1 MPGRTQG
8 GAATSSGKAFE
19 QAVIS
24 TMATKGFQVAMYREW
39 QKSPSLYGG
48 ELLLK
53 NVPYNTIYGHQGNTE
68 FLLKSAS
75 RNIEIR
81 IECKWQQ
88 AAGSVDEKFP
98 YLYLNCIETMP
109 ESHIII
115 LVDGNGYKTGALKWL
130 NSAVNSRRYQPQN
143 NGKTIQV
150 MSLAQFIAW
159 ANTNL

>member
-8 GAATSSGKAFE
+8 NAANSSGNVLE
-19 QAVIS
+19 QTVIS
-24 TMATKGFQVAMYREW
+24 TMTAKGFVSVSYSEW
-39 QKSPSLYGG
+39 VKHPDAYDG

-53 NVPYNTIYGHQGNTE
+53 NVPYDTIYGHNGKTE

-75 RNIEIR
+75 RGLEIR

-98 YLYLNCIETMP
+98 YLYLNCVETMP

-115 LVDGNGYKTGALKWL
+115 LVDGGGYKQGAINWL
-130 NSAVNSRRYQPQN
+130 NTAVNSRRYQSQN
-143 NGKTIQV
+143 NGKIIQV
-150 MSLAQFIAW
+150 MNLVEFIRW
-159 ANTNL
+159 ANINF

>member
-8 GAATSSGKAFE
+8 NAANSSGRSLE
-19 QAVIS
+19 LAVVS
-24 TMATKGFQVAMYREW
+24 TMTAKGFRVATYRKWE
-39 QKSPSLYGG
+39 KDPSLYGG

-75 RNIEIR
+75 RNMEIR

-98 YLYLNCIETMP
+98 YLYLNCIEMMP

-115 LVDGNGYKTGALKWL
+115 LIDGGGFKAGALTWL
-130 NSAVNSRRYQPQN
+130 KTAADSRRYQIQN
-143 NGKTIQV
+143 NEKIIRV
-150 MSLAQFIAW
+150 MSLAEFMAW
-159 ANTNL
+159 ANTNF

>member
-8 GAATSSGKAFE
+8 NAANSSGNVFE

-24 TMATKGFQVAMYREW
+24 TMTAKGFQVAMYREW

-68 FLLKSAS
+68 FLLKSTS

-98 YLYLNCIETMP
+98 YLYLNCIEAMP

-115 LVDGNGYKTGALKWL
+115 LVDGGGYKQGAINWL
-130 NSAVNSRRYQPQN
+130 NTTVNSRRYQSQN

-150 MSLAQFIAW
+150 MNLVEFIRW
-159 ANTNL
+159 ANINF

>member
-8 GAATSSGKAFE
+8 NAANSSGNVFE

-24 TMATKGFQVAMYREW
+24 TMTAKGFQVAMYREW

-68 FLLKSAS
+68 FLLKSTS
-75 RNIEIR
+75 RHIEIR

-98 YLYLNCIETMP
+98 YLYLNCIEAMP

-115 LVDGNGYKTGALKWL
+115 LVDGGGYKQGAINWL
-130 NSAVNSRRYQPQN
+130 NTTVNSKRYQSQN

-150 MSLAQFIAW
+150 MNLVEFIRW
-159 ANTNL
+159 ANINF

>member
-8 GAATSSGKAFE
+8 NAANSSGNVLE
-19 QAVIS
+19 HTVIS
-24 TMATKGFQVAMYREW
+24 TMTAKGFQAVMYREW

-109 ESHIII
+109 ENHIII
-115 LVDGNGYKTGALKWL
+115 LVDGGGYKQGAINWL
-130 NSAVNSRRYQPQN
+130 NTAVNSRRYQSQN

-150 MSLAQFIAW
+150 MNLVEFIRW
-159 ANTNL
+159 ANINF

>member
-8 GAATSSGKAFE
+8 NAANSSGNVLE

-24 TMATKGFQVAMYREW
+24 TMTAKDFALVSYSKWAKHPGA
-39 QKSPSLYGG
+39 YGG

-53 NVPYNTIYGHQGNTE
+53 NVPYDTIYGHSGKTE
-68 FLLKSAS
+68 FLLKSAA
-75 RNIEIR
+75 RGLEIR

-98 YLYLNCIETMP
+98 YLYLNCIEAMP
-109 ESHIII
+109 ENHIII
-115 LVDGNGYKTGALKWL
+115 LVDGGGYKQGAIKWL
-130 NSAVNSRRYQPQN
+130 NTAVNRRRYQSQN

-150 MSLAQFIAW
+150 MKLVEFIRW
-159 ANTNL
+159 ANKNF

>member
-8 GAATSSGKAFE
+8 NAANNSGNVLE

-24 TMATKGFQVAMYREW
+24 TMTAKGFQVVMYRKW
-39 QKSPSLYGG
+39 QKNPSRYGG

-68 FLLKSAS
+68 FLLKSIS
-75 RNIEIR
+75 RGLEIR

-109 ESHIII
+109 ENHIII
-115 LVDGNGYKTGALKWL
+115 LVDGGGYKQGAIDWL
-130 NSAVNSRRYQPQN
+130 NTTVNNRRYQSQN

-150 MSLAQFIAW
+150 MNLVEFIRW
-159 ANTNL
+159 ANINF

>member
-8 GAATSSGKAFE
+8 NAANSSGNVLE

-24 TMATKGFQVAMYREW
+24 TMTAKGFQVAMYREW
-39 QKSPSLYGG
+39 QESPSLYGG

-53 NVPYNTIYGHQGNTE
+53 NAPYNTIYGHQGNTE

-75 RNIEIR
+75 KNMEIR

-115 LVDGNGYKTGALKWL
+115 LVDGGGYKAGALDWL
-130 NSAVNSRRYQPQN
+130 RTAVNNRRYQDEN
-143 NGKTIQV
+143 NNKTIQV

-159 ANTNL
+159 ANINF